1 MPHEAVTRSVT
12 LLCYPAVL
20 TDFNSLTETA
30 MFRGM
35 RTDFTPDL
43 KTIPLLK
50 DVSQRAMRS
59 AGKEARWFSL
69 PAGQPLFLAGELAD
83 SIYFVVSG
91 ALGAFGASNEFVGH
105 IRPGEPV
112 GEMALFL
119 GGFDSN
125 GDGVVED
132 KPHSGSVYA
141 LRDSEVVALS
151 RAGWNRLVKSEPELL
166 EGMIR
171 IILRRLGRTGHRDLA
186 TVPKVYT
193 LLATSPT
200 IDPRQRAR
208 ALREALLKF
217 GQKVAIIDEVQGDEK
232 PAAYF
237 DNLEQN
243 FDTVILIAA
252 VGDTSWFRLATRQA
266 DRIWVLARGDARP
279 SVPLMPEDTSPA
291 QRLKLIDVILI
302 HPGAERSAAKPQE
315 WREAAGAS
323 RLFHWYGDDTND
335 AMRLARVMT
344 GRSVG
349 IVLSG
354 GGARA
359 YSHIGAIRAIREA
372 GIPID
377 FAGGA
382 SMGAVIA
389 ACAAMGWSDS
399 EIDWRIRKAFVE
411 TNPLG
416 DYNLPVVGMV
426 KGRRVNAR
434 LEEHFGETEIGD
446 LRIPFYALSTNL
458 TTGKVHIHRSG
469 KLRQALRATISL
481 PGILPPVVE
490 GDDILVDGAVLNNFP
505 VDIMR
510 ELHQG
515 FVIGSDVSGQ
525 PEGLNLEEFA
535 RPLSFWRWV
544 LRNGFS
550 SPPPIAG
557 LLMRAAT
564 VRNDPRLGRDLAD
577 VMILP
582 DLPDIEL
589 RDWTAYDDAVEAGYV
604 AAKAALE
611 TSEIARL
618 CCPV

>member
-1 MPHEAVTRSVT
+1 MDGFQTSVRTRKKRVMQI
-12 LLCYPAVL
+12 PP
-20 TDFNSLTETA
+20 N
-30 MFRGM
+30 
-35 RTDFTPDL
+35 PDL

-69 PAGQPLFLAGELAD
+69 PAGQPLFLAGEMAD
-83 SIYFVVSG
+83 SIFFVVSG
-91 ALGAFGASNEFVGH
+91 TLGAFNSNNEFVGH

-119 GGFDSN
+119 GGVDTN
-125 GDGVVED
+125 GDGKTED
-132 KPHSGSVYA
+132 KPHTGSVYA

-151 RAGWNRLVKSEPELL
+151 RTGWNRLVKSEPELL

-171 IILRRLGRTGHRDLA
+171 IILRRLGRTGQRDMA

-200 IDPRQRAR
+200 IDLRMRAR
-208 ALREALLKF
+208 ALREALMKF

-232 PAAYF
+232 PAAFF
-237 DNLEQN
+237 DALEQN
-243 FDTVILIAA
+243 NDTVILIAA
-252 VGDTSWFRLATRQA
+252 IGDTSWFRLATRQA

-291 QRLKLIDVILI
+291 QRLKLVDVLLL
-302 HPGAERSAAKPQE
+302 HPGTERRAARPQE
-315 WREAAGAS
+315 WLDATGAN
-323 RLFHWYGDDTND
+323 RLFHWFGDSDAD
-335 AMRLARVMT
+335 AMRLARVMA

-359 YSHIGAIRAIREA
+359 YSHIGAIRAIREK

-382 SMGAVIA
+382 SMGAVVA
-389 ACAAMGWSDS
+389 ACVAMGWDDN
-399 EIDWRIRKAFVE
+399 EIEWRIRKAFVE
-411 TNPLG
+411 SNPLG

-426 KGRRVNAR
+426 KGKRVNAR
-434 LEEHFGETEIGD
+434 LLEHFGETDITD
-446 LRIPFYALSTNL
+446 LKIPFYALSTNL
-458 TTGKVHIHRSG
+458 TSGKVHLHRSG
-469 KLRQALRATISL
+469 SLRQALRATISL
-481 PGILPPVVE
+481 PGILPPVVD
-490 GDDILVDGAVLNNFP
+490 GDDIFVDGAVLNNFP
-505 VDIMR
+505 VDMMR
-510 ELHQG
+510 DLHQG
-515 FVIGSDVSGQ
+515 FIIGSDVSGQ
-525 PEGLNLEEFA
+525 PEGLNREEFA
-535 RPLSFWRWV
+535 RPLSFWQWV
-544 LRNGFS
+544 ARNGFS

-564 VRNDPRLGRDLAD
+564 VRNDPRLGQDMAD
-577 VMILP
+577 VLVLP
-582 DLPDIEL
+582 DLPGIEL
-589 RDWTAYDDAVEAGYV
+589 RDWTAYDAAVEAGYV

-611 TSEIARL
+611 ASEIPAL
-618 CCPV
+618 CCPA

>member
-1 MPHEAVTRSVT
+1 MDGFQSSVRTRKKRVMQI
-12 LLCYPAVL
+12 PP
-20 TDFNSLTETA
+20 N
-30 MFRGM
+30 
-35 RTDFTPDL
+35 PDL

-59 AGKEARWFSL
+59 AGKEARWYSL

-91 ALGAFGASNEFVGH
+91 TLGAFNSNNEFVGH

-119 GGFDSN
+119 GGVDTN
-125 GDGVVED
+125 GDGKAED
-132 KPHSGSVYA
+132 KPHTGSVYA

-151 RAGWNRLVKSEPELL
+151 RTGWNRLVKSEPDLL

-171 IILRRLGRTGHRDLA
+171 IILRRLGRAGQRDMA

-200 IDPRQRAR
+200 IDLRMRAR
-208 ALREALLKF
+208 ALREALMKF
-217 GQKVAIIDEVQGDEK
+217 GQKVAIVDEIQGDEK

-237 DNLEQN
+237 DALEQN
-243 FDTVILIAA
+243 NDTVILIAA
-252 VGDTSWFRLATRQA
+252 IGDTSWFRLATRQA

-291 QRLKLIDVILI
+291 QRLKLIDVLLL
-302 HPGAERSAAKPQE
+302 HPGTERRASRPQE
-315 WREAAGAS
+315 WLDATGAN
-323 RLFHWYGDDTND
+323 RLFHWFGDSDAD
-335 AMRLARVMT
+335 AMRLARVMA

-359 YSHIGAIRAIREA
+359 YSHIGAIRAIREK

-382 SMGAVIA
+382 SMGAVVA
-389 ACAAMGWSDS
+389 ACAAMGWDDN
-399 EIDWRIRKAFVE
+399 EIEWRIRKAFVE
-411 TNPLG
+411 SNPLG

-426 KGRRVNAR
+426 KGKRVNAR
-434 LEEHFGETEIGD
+434 LLEHFGETEIGD
-446 LRIPFYALSTNL
+446 LKIPFYALSTNL
-458 TTGKVHIHRSG
+458 TSGKVHLHRSG
-469 KLRQALRATISL
+469 SLRQALRATISL
-481 PGILPPVVE
+481 PGILPPVVD
-490 GDDILVDGAVLNNFP
+490 GDDIFVDGAVLNNFP
-505 VDIMR
+505 VDMMR
-510 ELHQG
+510 DLHQG
-515 FVIGSDVSGQ
+515 FIIGSDVSGQ
-525 PEGLNLEEFA
+525 PEGLNKEEFA
-535 RPLSFWRWV
+535 RPLSFWQWV
-544 LRNGFS
+544 ARNGFS
-550 SPPPIAG
+550 SAPPIAG

-564 VRNDPRLGRDLAD
+564 VRNDPRLGQDLAD
-577 VMILP
+577 VLVLP
-582 DLPDIEL
+582 DLPGIEL
-589 RDWTAYDDAVEAGYV
+589 RDWTAYDAAVEAGYV

-611 TSEIARL
+611 ASDIPAL
-618 CCPV
+618 CCPA

>member
-1 MPHEAVTRSVT
+1 M
-12 LLCYPAVL
+12 Y
-20 TDFNSLTETA
+20 
-30 MFRGM
+30 RGM

-91 ALGAFGASNEFVGH
+91 SLGAFGPSSEFIGH

-119 GGFDSN
+119 GGVDHN
-125 GDGVVED
+125 GDGLPDD
-132 KPHSGSVYA
+132 KPHTGSVYA

-151 RAGWNRLVKSEPELL
+151 RAGWNKLVKSEPELL

-171 IILRRLGRTGHRDLA
+171 IILRRLGRSGQRDAA

-200 IDPRQRAR
+200 IDLRLRAR
-208 ALREALLKF
+208 SLRDALMKF
-217 GQKVAIIDEVQGDEK
+217 GQKVAIIDEIQGHDK
-232 PAAYF
+232 PAAFF
-237 DNLEQN
+237 DDLEQN
-243 FDTVILIAA
+243 NNTVILIAA
-252 VGDTSWFRLATRQA
+252 IGDTPWFKLATRQA

-291 QRLKLIDVILI
+291 QRLKLVDVLLI
-302 HPGAERSAAKPQE
+302 HPGTERRAAGPQE
-315 WREAAGAS
+315 WLAAAGAN
-323 RLFHWYGDDTND
+323 RLFHWFGDDEKD
-335 AMRLARVMT
+335 AMRLARIMA

-359 YSHIGAIRAIREA
+359 YSHIGAIRAIREI

-389 ACAAMGWSDS
+389 ACIAMGWDDN
-399 EIDWRIRKAFVE
+399 EIEWRIRKAFVE

-426 KGRRVNAR
+426 KGKRVNTR
-434 LEEHFGETEIGD
+434 LAEHFGDVEIGD
-446 LRIPFYALSTNL
+446 LHIPFYALSTNL
-458 TTGKVHIHRSG
+458 TSGKVYTHRSG
-469 KLRQALRATISL
+469 ILRQALRATISL
-481 PGILPPVVE
+481 PGILPPVVD

-505 VDIMR
+505 VEIMR
-510 ELHQG
+510 DLHQG

-525 PEGLNLEEFA
+525 PEGLDREEFV
-535 RPLSFWRWV
+535 RPLNFWQWV
-544 LRNGFS
+544 ARNGFS
-550 SPPPIAG
+550 APPPIAG

-564 VRNDPRLGRDLAD
+564 VRNDPKLGHDRAD
-577 VMILP
+577 VIILP
-582 DLPDIEL
+582 DLPGIDL
-589 RDWTAYDDAVEAGYV
+589 RDWKAYDAAVEAGYA
-604 AAKAALE
+604 AAKAALK
-611 TSEIARL
+611 TSEISQL
-618 CCPV
+618 CCPA

>member
-1 MPHEAVTRSVT
+1 MDGFQTSVRTRKKRVMQI
-12 LLCYPAVL
+12 PP
-20 TDFNSLTETA
+20 N
-30 MFRGM
+30 
-35 RTDFTPDL
+35 PDL

-59 AGKEARWFSL
+59 AGKEARWYSL

-91 ALGAFGASNEFVGH
+91 TLGAFNSNNEFVGH

-119 GGFDSN
+119 GGVDTN
-125 GDGVVED
+125 GDGKAED
-132 KPHSGSVYA
+132 KPHTGSVYA

-151 RAGWNRLVKSEPELL
+151 RTGWNRLVKSEPELL

-171 IILRRLGRTGHRDLA
+171 IILRRLGRAGQRDMA

-200 IDPRQRAR
+200 IDLRMRAR
-208 ALREALLKF
+208 ALREALMKF
-217 GQKVAIIDEVQGDEK
+217 GQKVAIVDEIQGDEK

-237 DNLEQN
+237 DALEQN
-243 FDTVILIAA
+243 NDTVILIAA
-252 VGDTSWFRLATRQA
+252 IGDTSWFRLATRQA

-291 QRLKLIDVILI
+291 QRLKLIDVLLL
-302 HPGAERSAAKPQE
+302 HPGTERRASRPQE
-315 WREAAGAS
+315 WLDATGAN
-323 RLFHWYGDDTND
+323 RLFHWFGDSDAD
-335 AMRLARVMT
+335 AMRLARVMA

-359 YSHIGAIRAIREA
+359 YSHIGAIRAIREK

-382 SMGAVIA
+382 SMGAVVA
-389 ACAAMGWSDS
+389 ACAAMGWDDN
-399 EIDWRIRKAFVE
+399 EIEWRIRKAFVE
-411 TNPLG
+411 SNPLG

-426 KGRRVNAR
+426 KGKRVNAR
-434 LEEHFGETEIGD
+434 LLEHFGETEIGD
-446 LRIPFYALSTNL
+446 LKIPFYALSTNL
-458 TTGKVHIHRSG
+458 TSGKVHMHRSG
-469 KLRQALRATISL
+469 SLRQALRATISL
-481 PGILPPVVE
+481 PGILPPVVD
-490 GDDILVDGAVLNNFP
+490 GDDIFVDGAVLNNFP
-505 VDIMR
+505 VDMMR
-510 ELHQG
+510 DLHQG
-515 FVIGSDVSGQ
+515 FIIGSDVSGQ
-525 PEGLNLEEFA
+525 PEGLNKEEFA
-535 RPLSFWRWV
+535 RPLSFWQWV
-544 LRNGFS
+544 ARNGFS
-550 SPPPIAG
+550 SAPPIAG

-564 VRNDPRLGRDLAD
+564 VRNDPRLGQDLAD
-577 VMILP
+577 VLVLP
-582 DLPDIEL
+582 DLPGIEL
-589 RDWTAYDDAVEAGYV
+589 RDWTAYDAAVEAGYV

-611 TSEIARL
+611 ASDIPAL
-618 CCPV
+618 CCPA

>member
-1 MPHEAVTRSVT
+1 MDGFQTSVGTRKKRVMQSA
-12 LLCYPAVL
+12 P
-20 TDFNSLTETA
+20 N
-30 MFRGM
+30 
-35 RTDFTPDL
+35 PDL

-83 SIYFVVSG
+83 SIFFVVSG
-91 ALGAFGASNEFVGH
+91 TLGAFNANNEFVGH

-119 GGFDSN
+119 GGVDTN
-125 GDGVVED
+125 GDGKADD
-132 KPHSGSVYA
+132 KPHTGSVYA

-151 RAGWNRLVKSEPELL
+151 RVGWNRLVKSEPELL

-171 IILRRLGRTGHRDLA
+171 IILRRLGRTGQRDMA
-186 TVPKVYT
+186 TLPKVYT

-200 IDPRQRAR
+200 IDLRMRAR
-208 ALREALLKF
+208 ALREALMKL

-237 DNLEQN
+237 DALEQN
-243 FDTVILIAA
+243 NDTVILIAA
-252 VGDTSWFRLATRQA
+252 IGDTSWFRLATRQA

-279 SVPLMPEDTSPA
+279 SVPLMPEDASPA
-291 QRLKLIDVILI
+291 QRLKLVDVLLL
-302 HPGAERSAAKPQE
+302 HPGTERRAARPQD
-315 WREAAGAS
+315 WLDAAGAN
-323 RLFHWYGDDTND
+323 RLFHWFGDSD
-335 AMRLARVMT
+335 ADAARLARVMA

-359 YSHIGAIRAIREA
+359 YSHIGAIRAIREK

-382 SMGAVIA
+382 SMGAVVA
-389 ACAAMGWSDS
+389 ACVAMGWDDD
-399 EIDWRIRKAFVE
+399 EIERRIRKAFVE
-411 TNPLG
+411 SNPLG

-426 KGRRVNAR
+426 KGKRVNAR
-434 LEEHFGETEIGD
+434 LQEHFGEVDIND
-446 LRIPFYALSTNL
+446 LKIPYYALSTNL
-458 TTGKVHIHRSG
+458 TTGKVHLHRSG
-469 KLRQALRATISL
+469 SLRQALRATISL
-481 PGILPPVVE
+481 PGILPPVVD

-505 VDIMR
+505 VDMMR
-510 ELHQG
+510 DLHQG
-515 FVIGSDVSGQ
+515 FIIGSDVSGQ
-525 PEGLNLEEFA
+525 PEGLNREEFV
-535 RPLSFWRWV
+535 RPLNFWQWV
-544 LRNGFS
+544 ARNGFS

-564 VRNDPRLGRDLAD
+564 VRNDPRIGQDMAD
-577 VMILP
+577 VLVLP
-582 DLPDIEL
+582 DLPGIEL
-589 RDWTAYDDAVEAGYV
+589 RDWTAYDAAVEAGYV

-611 TSEIARL
+611 ASNIPAL
-618 CCPV
+618 FSPL

>member
-1 MPHEAVTRSVT
+1 M
-12 LLCYPAVL
+12 Y
-20 TDFNSLTETA
+20 
-30 MFRGM
+30 RGM
-35 RTDFTPDL
+35 RSDFTPDL

-83 SIYFVVSG
+83 AMYFVVSG
-91 ALGAFGASNEFVGH
+91 ALGAFGANNEFIGH

-119 GGFDSN
+119 GGIDQD
-125 GDGVVED
+125 GDGIAED
-132 KPHSGSVYA
+132 KPHTGSVYA

-151 RAGWNRLVKSEPELL
+151 RAGWNRLVRDEPELL

-171 IILRRLGRTGHRDLA
+171 IILRRLGRSGQRDMA

-217 GQKVAIIDEVQGDEK
+217 GQKVAIVDEVQGDEK

-237 DNLEQN
+237 DELEQN

-252 VGDTSWFRLATRQA
+252 VGDTNWFRLATRQA

-279 SVPLMPEDTSPA
+279 SVPLMPEDESPA
-291 QRLKLIDVILI
+291 QRLKLVDVILI
-302 HPGAERSAAKPQE
+302 HPGAERKAARPQE
-315 WREAAGAS
+315 WRIAAGAN
-323 RLFHWYGDDTND
+323 RLFHWYGDSAGD
-335 AMRLARVMT
+335 AMRLARVMA

-359 YSHIGAIRAIREA
+359 YSHIGVVRAIREK

-389 ACAAMGWSDS
+389 ACVAMGWSDS

-411 TNPLG
+411 SNPLG

-426 KGRRVNAR
+426 KGKRVNAR
-434 LEEHFGETEIGD
+434 LDEHFGDTEIGD
-446 LRIPFYALSTNL
+446 LQMPFYALSTNL
-458 TTGKVHIHRSG
+458 TSGKVHIHKSG
-469 KLRQALRATISL
+469 SLRQALRATISL
-481 PGILPPVVE
+481 PGILPPVVD
-490 GDDILVDGAVLNNFP
+490 GDDIFVDGAVLNNFP
-505 VDIMR
+505 VETMR

-515 FVIGSDVSGQ
+515 FVIGCDVGGQ
-525 PEGLNLEEFA
+525 PEGLNKEEFI
-535 RPLSFWRWV
+535 RPLSFWQWV
-544 LRNGFS
+544 VRNGFS

-582 DLPDIEL
+582 DLPGIEL

-611 TSEIARL
+611 TTEMAAL
-618 CCPV
+618 CNPA

>member
-1 MPHEAVTRSVT
+1 MVDFKTFWEARK
-12 LLCYPAVL
+12 Y
-20 TDFNSLTETA
+20 
-30 MFRGM
+30 RGM
-35 RTDFTPDL
+35 RTDFTRDL

-91 ALGAFGASNEFVGH
+91 ALGAFGPSSEFIGH

-119 GGFDSN
+119 GGVDIT
-125 GDGVVED
+125 GDGVPD
-132 KPHSGSVYA
+132 DRPHTGSVYA

-151 RAGWNRLVKSEPELL
+151 RTGWNRLVKSEPELL

-171 IILRRLGRTGHRDLA
+171 IILRRLGRSGQRDAA

-200 IDPRQRAR
+200 IDLRLRAR
-208 ALREALLKF
+208 SLREALLRF
-217 GQKVAIIDEVQGDEK
+217 GQKVAIIDETQGHEK

-237 DNLEQN
+237 DDLEQN
-243 FDTVILIAA
+243 HDTVILIAA
-252 VGDTSWFRLATRQA
+252 IGDTPWFKLATRQA

-279 SVPLMPEDTSPA
+279 SVPLMPEDSSPA
-291 QRLKLIDVILI
+291 QRLKLVDVLLI
-302 HPGAERSAAKPQE
+302 HPGTERRAAGPQE
-315 WREAAGAS
+315 WLAAAGAN
-323 RLFHWYGDDTND
+323 RLFHWFGDDEKD
-335 AMRLARVMT
+335 AMRLARIMA

-359 YSHIGAIRAIREA
+359 YSHIGAIRAIREM

-389 ACAAMGWSDS
+389 ACIAMGWDDN

-426 KGRRVNAR
+426 KGKRVNAR
-434 LEEHFGETEIGD
+434 LEEHFGATEISD

-458 TTGKVHIHRSG
+458 TTGKVHMHRSG
-469 KLRQALRATISL
+469 SLRHALRATISL
-481 PGILPPVVE
+481 PGILPPVVD

-505 VDIMR
+505 VECMR

-525 PEGLNLEEFA
+525 PEGLDREEFV
-535 RPLSFWRWV
+535 RPLNFWQWV
-544 LRNGFS
+544 ARNGFS
-550 SPPPIAG
+550 APPPIAG

-564 VRNDPRLGRDLAD
+564 VRNEPKLGHDRAD
-577 VMILP
+577 VIILP
-582 DLPDIEL
+582 DLPGIDL
-589 RDWTAYDDAVEAGYV
+589 RDWAAYDAAVEAGYV
-604 AAKAALE
+604 AAKAALA
-611 TSEIARL
+611 TSEISKL
-618 CCPV
+618 CCPA

>member
-1 MPHEAVTRSVT
+1 MQIP
-12 LLCYPAVL
+12 P
-20 TDFNSLTETA
+20 N
-30 MFRGM
+30 
-35 RTDFTPDL
+35 PDL

-59 AGKEARWFSL
+59 AGKEARWYSL

-91 ALGAFGASNEFVGH
+91 TLGAFNSNNEFVGH

-119 GGFDSN
+119 GGVDTN
-125 GDGVVED
+125 GDGKAED
-132 KPHSGSVYA
+132 KPHTGSVYA

-151 RAGWNRLVKSEPELL
+151 RTGWNRLVKSEPDLL

-171 IILRRLGRTGHRDLA
+171 IILRRLGRAGQRDMA

-200 IDPRQRAR
+200 IDLRMRAR
-208 ALREALLKF
+208 ALREALMKF
-217 GQKVAIIDEVQGDEK
+217 GQKVAIVDEIQGDEK

-237 DNLEQN
+237 DALEQN
-243 FDTVILIAA
+243 NDTVILIAA
-252 VGDTSWFRLATRQA
+252 IGDTSWFRLATRQA

-291 QRLKLIDVILI
+291 QRLKLIDVLLL
-302 HPGAERSAAKPQE
+302 HPGTERRASRPQE
-315 WREAAGAS
+315 WLDATGAN
-323 RLFHWYGDDTND
+323 RLFHWFGDSDAD
-335 AMRLARVMT
+335 AMRLARVMA

-359 YSHIGAIRAIREA
+359 YSHIGAIRAIREK

-382 SMGAVIA
+382 SMGAVVA
-389 ACAAMGWSDS
+389 ACAAMGWDDN
-399 EIDWRIRKAFVE
+399 EIEWRIRKAFVE
-411 TNPLG
+411 SNPLG

-426 KGRRVNAR
+426 KGKRVNAR
-434 LEEHFGETEIGD
+434 LLEHFGETEIGD
-446 LRIPFYALSTNL
+446 LKIPFYALSTNL
-458 TTGKVHIHRSG
+458 TSGKVHLHRSG
-469 KLRQALRATISL
+469 SLRQALRATISL
-481 PGILPPVVE
+481 PGILPPVVD
-490 GDDILVDGAVLNNFP
+490 GDDIFVDGAVLNNFP
-505 VDIMR
+505 VDMMR
-510 ELHQG
+510 DLHQG
-515 FVIGSDVSGQ
+515 FIIGSDVSGQ
-525 PEGLNLEEFA
+525 PEGLNKEEFA
-535 RPLSFWRWV
+535 RPLSFWQWV
-544 LRNGFS
+544 ARNGFS
-550 SPPPIAG
+550 SAPPIAG

-564 VRNDPRLGRDLAD
+564 VRNDPRLGQDLAD
-577 VMILP
+577 VLVLP
-582 DLPDIEL
+582 DLPGIEL
-589 RDWTAYDDAVEAGYV
+589 RDWTAYDAAVEAGYV

-611 TSEIARL
+611 ASDIPAL
-618 CCPV
+618 CCPA

>member
-1 MPHEAVTRSVT
+1 MQIP
-12 LLCYPAVL
+12 P
-20 TDFNSLTETA
+20 N
-30 MFRGM
+30 
-35 RTDFTPDL
+35 PDL

-59 AGKEARWFSL
+59 AGKEARWYSL

-91 ALGAFGASNEFVGH
+91 TLGAFNSNNEFVGH

-119 GGFDSN
+119 GGVDTN
-125 GDGVVED
+125 GDGKAED
-132 KPHSGSVYA
+132 KPHTGSVYA

-151 RAGWNRLVKSEPELL
+151 RTGWNRLVKSEPELL

-171 IILRRLGRTGHRDLA
+171 IILRRLGRAGQRDMA

-200 IDPRQRAR
+200 IDLRMRAR
-208 ALREALLKF
+208 ALREALMKF
-217 GQKVAIIDEVQGDEK
+217 GQKVAIVDEIQGDDK

-237 DNLEQN
+237 DALEQN
-243 FDTVILIAA
+243 NDTVILIAA
-252 VGDTSWFRLATRQA
+252 IGDTSWFRLATRQA

-291 QRLKLIDVILI
+291 QRLKLVDVLLL
-302 HPGAERSAAKPQE
+302 HPGTERRASRPQE
-315 WREAAGAS
+315 WLDATGAN
-323 RLFHWYGDDTND
+323 RLFHWFGDSDAD
-335 AMRLARVMT
+335 AMRLARVMA

-359 YSHIGAIRAIREA
+359 YSHIGAIRAIREK

-382 SMGAVIA
+382 SMGAVVA
-389 ACAAMGWSDS
+389 ACAAMGWDDN
-399 EIDWRIRKAFVE
+399 EIEWRIRKAFVE
-411 TNPLG
+411 SNPLG

-426 KGRRVNAR
+426 KGKRVNAR
-434 LEEHFGETEIGD
+434 LLEHFGETEIGD
-446 LRIPFYALSTNL
+446 LKIPFYALSTNL
-458 TTGKVHIHRSG
+458 TSGKVHMHRSG
-469 KLRQALRATISL
+469 SLRQALRATISL
-481 PGILPPVVE
+481 PGILPPVVD
-490 GDDILVDGAVLNNFP
+490 GDDIFVDGAVLNNFP
-505 VDIMR
+505 VDMMR
-510 ELHQG
+510 DLHQG
-515 FVIGSDVSGQ
+515 FIIGSDVSGQ
-525 PEGLNLEEFA
+525 PEGLNKEEFA
-535 RPLSFWRWV
+535 RPLSFWQWV
-544 LRNGFS
+544 ARNGFS
-550 SPPPIAG
+550 SAPPIAG

-564 VRNDPRLGRDLAD
+564 VRNDPRLGQDLAD
-577 VMILP
+577 VLVLP
-582 DLPDIEL
+582 DLPGIEL
-589 RDWTAYDDAVEAGYV
+589 RDWTAYDAAVEAGYV

-611 TSEIARL
+611 ASDIPAL
-618 CCPV
+618 CCPA

>member
-1 MPHEAVTRSVT
+1 MDGFQTSVRTRKKRVMQI
-12 LLCYPAVL
+12 PP
-20 TDFNSLTETA
+20 N
-30 MFRGM
+30 
-35 RTDFTPDL
+35 PDL

-83 SIYFVVSG
+83 SIFFVVSG
-91 ALGAFGASNEFVGH
+91 TLGAFNSNNEFVGH

-119 GGFDSN
+119 GGVDTN
-125 GDGVVED
+125 GDGKTED
-132 KPHSGSVYA
+132 KPHTGSVYA

-151 RAGWNRLVKSEPELL
+151 RTGWNRLVKSEPELL

-171 IILRRLGRTGHRDLA
+171 IILRRLGRTGQRDMA

-200 IDPRQRAR
+200 IDLRMRAR
-208 ALREALLKF
+208 ALREALMKF

-232 PAAYF
+232 PAAFF
-237 DNLEQN
+237 DALEQN
-243 FDTVILIAA
+243 NDTVILIAA
-252 VGDTSWFRLATRQA
+252 IGDTSWFRLATRQA

-291 QRLKLIDVILI
+291 QRLKLVDVLLL
-302 HPGAERSAAKPQE
+302 HPGTERRAARPQE
-315 WREAAGAS
+315 WLDATGAN
-323 RLFHWYGDDTND
+323 RLFHWFGDSDAD
-335 AMRLARVMT
+335 AMRLARVMA

-359 YSHIGAIRAIREA
+359 YSHIGAIRAIREK

-382 SMGAVIA
+382 SMGAVVA
-389 ACAAMGWSDS
+389 ACVAMGWDDN
-399 EIDWRIRKAFVE
+399 EIEWRIRKAFVE
-411 TNPLG
+411 SNPLG

-426 KGRRVNAR
+426 KGKRVNAR
-434 LEEHFGETEIGD
+434 LQEHFGEADISD
-446 LRIPFYALSTNL
+446 LKIPFYALSTNL
-458 TTGKVHIHRSG
+458 TSGKVHLHRSG
-469 KLRQALRATISL
+469 SLRQALRATISL
-481 PGILPPVVE
+481 PGILPPVVD
-490 GDDILVDGAVLNNFP
+490 GDDIFVDGAVLNNFP
-505 VDIMR
+505 VDMMR
-510 ELHQG
+510 DLHQG
-515 FVIGSDVSGQ
+515 FIIGSDVSGQ
-525 PEGLNLEEFA
+525 PEGLNREEFA
-535 RPLSFWRWV
+535 RPLSFWQWV
-544 LRNGFS
+544 ARYGFS

-564 VRNDPRLGRDLAD
+564 VRNDPRLGQDMAD
-577 VMILP
+577 VLVLP
-582 DLPDIEL
+582 DLPGIEL
-589 RDWTAYDDAVEAGYV
+589 RDWTAYDAAVEAGYV

-611 TSEIARL
+611 ASEIPAL
-618 CCPV
+618 CCPA

>member
-1 MPHEAVTRSVT
+1 M
-12 LLCYPAVL
+12 Y
-20 TDFNSLTETA
+20 
-30 MFRGM
+30 RGM
-35 RTDFTPDL
+35 RTDPNPGL
-43 KTIPLLK
+43 KTISFLK

-91 ALGAFGASNEFVGH
+91 SLGAFGANSEFVGH

-119 GGFDSN
+119 GGADLN
-125 GDGVVED
+125 GDGVVEN
-132 KPHSGSVYA
+132 KPHTGSVYA

-151 RAGWNRLVKSEPELL
+151 RTGWNKLVKAEPELL

-171 IILRRLGRTGHRDLA
+171 IILRRLGRTGQRDAA

-208 ALREALLKF
+208 SLREALMRF
-217 GQKVAIIDEVQGDEK
+217 GQKVAIVDEVQGDEK

-237 DNLEQN
+237 DELEQA
-243 FDTVILIAA
+243 FDTVILIAT
-252 VGDTSWFRLATRQA
+252 VGDTNWFRLATRQA

-279 SVPLMPEDTSPA
+279 SVPLMPEETSPA
-291 QRLKLIDVILI
+291 QRLKLVDVVLI
-302 HPGAERSAAKPQE
+302 HPGEERRAARPQE
-315 WREAAGAS
+315 WREAAGAN
-323 RLFHWYGDDTND
+323 RLFHWYGDSTAD
-335 AMRLARVMT
+335 AMRLARVMA

-349 IVLSG
+349 VVFSG

-359 YSHIGAIRAIREA
+359 YSHIGVVRAMREK

-389 ACAAMGWSDS
+389 ACVAMGWSDS
-399 EIDWRIRKAFVE
+399 EIDQRIRKAFVE
-411 TNPLG
+411 SNPLG

-426 KGRRVNAR
+426 KGRRVNMR

-446 LRIPFYALSTNL
+446 MQIPFFALSTNL
-458 TTGKVHIHRSG
+458 TNGKVHLHKSG

-481 PGILPPVVE
+481 PGILPPVVDGE
-490 GDDILVDGAVLNNFP
+490 DILVDGAVLNNFP
-505 VDIMR
+505 VEMMR
-510 ELHQG
+510 ELHLG

-525 PEGLNLEEFA
+525 PEGLNKDEFA
-535 RPLSFWRWV
+535 RPLSFWQWV
-544 LRNGFS
+544 VRNGFS

-564 VRNDPRLGRDLAD
+564 VRNDPKLGRDLAD
-577 VMILP
+577 VVVLP
-582 DLPDIEL
+582 DLPGIEL
-589 RDWTAYDDAVEAGYV
+589 RDWTAYDAAVEAGYV

-611 TSEIARL
+611 TSEIATL
-618 CCPV
+618 CCPA

>member
-1 MPHEAVTRSVT
+1 MDGFQSSVRTRKKRVMQI
-12 LLCYPAVL
+12 PP
-20 TDFNSLTETA
+20 N
-30 MFRGM
+30 
-35 RTDFTPDL
+35 PDL

-59 AGKEARWFSL
+59 AGKEARWYSL

-91 ALGAFGASNEFVGH
+91 TLGAFNSNNEFVGH

-119 GGFDSN
+119 GGVDTN
-125 GDGVVED
+125 GDGKAED
-132 KPHSGSVYA
+132 KPHTGSVYA

-151 RAGWNRLVKSEPELL
+151 RTGWNRLVKSEPDLL

-171 IILRRLGRTGHRDLA
+171 IILRRLGRAGQRDMA

-200 IDPRQRAR
+200 IDLRMRAR
-208 ALREALLKF
+208 ALREALMKF
-217 GQKVAIIDEVQGDEK
+217 GQKVAIVDEIQGDEK

-237 DNLEQN
+237 DALEQN
-243 FDTVILIAA
+243 NDTVILIAA
-252 VGDTSWFRLATRQA
+252 IGDTSWFRLATRQA

-291 QRLKLIDVILI
+291 QRLKLIDVLLL
-302 HPGAERSAAKPQE
+302 HPGTERRASRPQE
-315 WREAAGAS
+315 WLDATGAN
-323 RLFHWYGDDTND
+323 RLFHWFGDSDAD
-335 AMRLARVMT
+335 AMRLARVMA

-359 YSHIGAIRAIREA
+359 YSHIGAIRAIREK

-382 SMGAVIA
+382 SMGAVVA
-389 ACAAMGWSDS
+389 ACAAMGWDDN
-399 EIDWRIRKAFVE
+399 EIEWRIRKAFVE
-411 TNPLG
+411 SNPLG

-426 KGRRVNAR
+426 KGKRVNAR
-434 LEEHFGETEIGD
+434 LLEHFGETEIGD
-446 LRIPFYALSTNL
+446 LKIPFYALSTNL
-458 TTGKVHIHRSG
+458 TSGKVHMHRSG
-469 KLRQALRATISL
+469 SLRQALRATISL
-481 PGILPPVVE
+481 PGILPPVVD
-490 GDDILVDGAVLNNFP
+490 GDDIFVDGAVLNNFP
-505 VDIMR
+505 VDMMR
-510 ELHQG
+510 DLHQG
-515 FVIGSDVSGQ
+515 FIIGSDVSGQ
-525 PEGLNLEEFA
+525 PEGLNKEEFA
-535 RPLSFWRWV
+535 RPLSFWQWV
-544 LRNGFS
+544 ARNGFS
-550 SPPPIAG
+550 SAPPIAG

-564 VRNDPRLGRDLAD
+564 VRNDPRLGQDLAD
-577 VMILP
+577 VLVLP
-582 DLPDIEL
+582 DLPGIEL
-589 RDWTAYDDAVEAGYV
+589 RDWTAYDAAVEAGYV

-611 TSEIARL
+611 ASDIPAL
-618 CCPV
+618 CCPA